1 MKVSNSCWIC
11 KLSVWN
17 IAFIQFSDSEAV
29 FSIIIQKRLFAVET
43 NWPYKNQFVRTFA
56 GVFPPHTYFH
66 TYISPKNIFNLNYL
80 SDREKKETANGY
92 KITKNVQNFIKKR
105 LKCPINSSI
114 SGFCPI
120 ALSSDIV
127 FSKSI
132 TFQYIS
138 NNLRTTGQAV

>member
-11 KLSVWN
+11 KLFVWN
-17 IAFIQFSDSEAV
+17 IAFIQFSDSKAI

-56 GVFPPHTYFH
+56 GVFPPHTYFQ

-80 SDREKKETANGY
+80 SDREKKKLQTD
-92 KITKNVQNFIKKR
+92 TKSQKMLKTSCYNIKKR

-114 SGFCPI
+114 FGFCAI
-120 ALSSDIV
+120 ALSSDIFFPKV
-127 FSKSI
+127 LHFSI
-132 TFQYIS
+132 
-138 NNLRTTGQAV
+138 